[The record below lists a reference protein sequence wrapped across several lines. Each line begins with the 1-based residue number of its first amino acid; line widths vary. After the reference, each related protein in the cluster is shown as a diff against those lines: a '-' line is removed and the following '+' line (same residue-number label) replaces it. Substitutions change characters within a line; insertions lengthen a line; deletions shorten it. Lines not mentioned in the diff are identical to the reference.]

1 MAVREKTLS
10 DKNLP
15 ETAEFF
21 QATWENSI
29 DGMRLTGKDGII
41 IKVNQAYCKI
51 VGKDKKSLEG
61 KPLSVIYQKDVSEE
75 VLENL
80 KANYLKK
87 ESIPYYEALF
97 KFWDGREVW
106 LGVSVSYI
114 NYSVDK
120 YLILNVFRDISDRKK
135 NEANISE
142 NQRQLKEQNEKLTT
156 LNNELKESNLRIKEI
171 NNDLNEARRKAEEND
186 RLKTTFL
193 ANMSHEIRTPMNG
206 ILGFADLLK
215 KPGIPREKHNL
226 YLQVIEQSGHRM
238 LGIINDIIDISKI
251 ESGLIEISLQDTNLN
266 ELLQD
271 LHAFFSPEAET
282 SGTCLQV
289 QTPLNFDE
297 AFIETDPHRLEQIFT
312 NLIKNALKFSIGGTI
327 EFGYR
332 KTDTHLEFFVRD
344 NGTGIDEDNKKYIFE
359 RFWRMYNSKSMNQDG
374 AGLGLAI
381 TKSLVELLGGK
392 IWFESAVGR
401 GTEFFF
407 SLPKSPAGDHRSGNQ
422 PVVNSDMSMEYFKS
436 LKILIAE
443 DDYFSVE
450 FLKAILSPL
459 ASELIIA
466 GTGVEAVR
474 LCKEISG
481 IDLIM
486 MDIKMP
492 AMDGLEAT
500 RKIREFN
507 KHIPIIAQT
516 AFALQGDREKALEAG
531 CNDYLTKPVKAD
543 ELRAKIVHEM
553 SKRTSS

>member
-1 MAVREKTLS
+1 MAVPEKTFS
-10 DKNLP
+10 EKNLSQ
-15 ETAEFF
+15 TADFF
-21 QATWENSI
+21 QAIWENSI
-29 DGMRLTGKDGII
+29 DGMRLINKDGII
-41 IKVNQAYCKI
+41 IKVNQAYCNI
-51 VGKDKKSLEG
+51 VGKNKKSLEG
-61 KPLSVIYQKDVSEE
+61 MPLSIIYHKDVREE

-80 KANYLKK
+80 KVNYLKK
-87 ESIPYYEALF
+87 ENITYYEALF
-97 KFWDGREVW
+97 RLWDGREVW
-106 LGVSVSYI
+106 LGVSVSFI
-114 NYSVDK
+114 NYSDDK
-120 YLILNVFRDISDRKK
+120 YIILNVFRDISDRKQK
-135 NEANISE
+135 EANLNE
-142 NQRQLKEQNEKLTT
+142 NQRQLKEQNEKLTS
-156 LNNELKESNLRIKEI
+156 LIDELKNSNIRIKEI
-171 NNDLNEARRKAEEND
+171 NNELNEARRKAEEND

-215 KPGIPREKHNL
+215 KPGIPREKHDL
-226 YLQVIEQSGHRM
+226 YLQVIEQSGQRM

-251 ESGLIEISLQDTNLN
+251 ESGLIEISLQKTNLN

-271 LHAFFSPEAET
+271 LHAFFSPEAEE
-282 SGTCLQV
+282 SGTSLQLH
-289 QTPLNFDE
+289 TPLDYNHSNID
-297 AFIETDPHRLEQIFT
+297 TDPHRLEQIYT
-312 NLIKNALKFSIGGTI
+312 NLIKNALKFAAGGQI
-327 EFGYR
+327 DFGYR
-332 KTDTHLEFFVRD
+332 KIDTYIEFFVRD
-344 NGTGIDEDNKKYIFE
+344 NGTGIDEESKKNIFE
-359 RFWRMYNSKSMNQDG
+359 RFWRMDNSKSRNRDG

-401 GTEFFF
+401 GTEFIF
-407 SLPKSPAGDHRSGNQ
+407 SLPETPPGVHSSVDQ
-422 PVVNSDMSMEYFKS
+422 PLINADISMQYFKS

-443 DDYFSVE
+443 DDNFSVE

-474 LCKEISG
+474 FCREISG

-507 KHIPIIAQT
+507 KKIPIIAQT

-531 CNDYLTKPVKAD
+531 CNDYLTKPVKAE
-543 ELRAKIVHEM
+543 ELRAKIIHEM
-553 SKRTSS
+553 SKRRTS